1 MGKVVLD
8 LKEEVNKIIKE
19 ELKIIQKENNM
30 SREEYAELHYLLAKL
45 KHMLAELSLNVASV
59 RTKNLELIDK
69 IDDICRICIIDDEK
83 GKDMIIKKTR

>member
-83 GKDMIIKKTR
+83 GKDMIIKKD

>member
-30 SREEYAELHYLLAKL
+30 SREEYAEMHYLLAKL
-45 KHMLAELSLNVASV
+45 KYMLADMSLNIPSV

-69 IDDICRICIIDDEK
+69 IDDICKICIIDNEK
-83 GKDMIIKKTR
+83 GKDIIIKKD